1 MIDIN
6 APIIPYEGM
15 GGIKLYSTIKDLK
28 EILSDSK
35 VKATVL
41 NNLWIRY
48 DIEDYLHLFFNLV
61 NGKLFRITTLNGY
74 KGLLWNK
81 ISVGMKAEEFIK
93 IEPSFK
99 YDDFEEVYEC
109 DKGVFIEADV
119 EEDRAIWISVYVK
132 ELDEDD
138 FDEGNW

>member
-28 EILSDSK
+28 ETLTGDN

-48 DIEDYLHLFFNLV
+48 EISDYLYLFFSLL
-61 NGKLFRITTLNGY
+61 NGKLFKITTLSGY
-74 KGLLWNK
+74 KGLLWGK
-81 ISVGMKAEEFIK
+81 INVGMKAEEFIK
-93 IEPSFK
+93 IEPSFR

-109 DKGVFIEADV
+109 DKGVFIETDV
-119 EEDRAIWISVYVK
+119 DEDRALWISVYVRDIDLYCRG
-132 ELDEDD
+132 EEV
-138 FDEGNW
+138 

>member
-28 EILSDSK
+28 EILSSDN

-48 DIEDYLHLFFNLV
+48 EIPDCLYLFFSLL
-61 NGKLFRITTLNGY
+61 NGKLFKITTLSGY
-74 KGLLWNK
+74 RGLLWNK
-81 ISVGMKAEEFIK
+81 INVGMKAEEFIK
-93 IEPSFK
+93 IEPSFR

-109 DKGVFIEADV
+109 DKGVFIETDV
-119 EEDRAIWISVYVK
+119 EEDRALWISVYVK
-132 ELDEDD
+132 DISIYCRWEEI
-138 FDEGNW
+138 

>member
-28 EILSDSK
+28 ETLIGDN

-48 DIEDYLHLFFNLV
+48 EISDYLYLFFSLL
-61 NGKLFRITTLNGY
+61 NGKLFKITTLSGY
-74 KGLLWNK
+74 KGLLWGK
-81 ISVGMKAEEFIK
+81 IKVGMKAEEFIK
-93 IEPSFK
+93 IEPSFR

-109 DKGVFIEADV
+109 DKGVFIETDV
-119 EEDRAIWISVYVK
+119 DEDRALWISVYVRDIDLYCRR
-132 ELDEDD
+132 EEV
-138 FDEGNW
+138 

>member
-6 APIIPYEGM
+6 APIIPYEEM
-15 GGIKLYSTIKDLK
+15 GGVKLYSTIRELK
-28 EILSDSK
+28 EILSCNS
-35 VKATVL
+35 VKATIL
-41 NNLWIRY
+41 HNFWIRY
-48 DIEDYLHLFFNLV
+48 DIEDYCHLFFHLL
-61 NGKLFRITTLNGY
+61 NGKLFRITTLKGY

-109 DKGVFIEADV
+109 EKGIFIETDV
-119 EEDRAIWISVYVK
+119 EEDAALWISVYIK
-132 ELDEDD
+132 ELNEDD
-138 FDEGNW
+138 FDEANW